1 MHLSDHEK
9 EFLENAR
16 VKDVDFEKANIDIN
30 LLIDI
35 AEDYKKF
42 SSDFLQEAEYIA
54 KKLQRCEFVHSVRWR
69 VKDVN
74 HLIEKIVRKR
84 CENKV
89 AKKYQEISIDNYKSV
104 LTDLIGVRAI
114 HLFKDEWYGVHRH
127 ILSYWKP
134 VENVAVYF
142 RDGDN
147 IDMFKG
153 HSCKT
158 IKHKAGYRSIH
169 YIIPVNQIDG
179 NKIACEIQTRTL
191 FEEGWSEI
199 DHRVRYPNFLDDENL
214 KKYLDIFNRLAG
226 SADEMGSYVN
236 ALVGLININNDH
248 SAKITQLENKID
260 KLLEENAK
268 SEEVKKAF
276 NELKH
281 AYDEKDKLLSSKGL
295 DSRVRYSLPSHMK
308 QIIINKIN
316 EENIDINSL
325 KLGSV
330 GASHTALFDQN
341 NNRITIPTK
350 YLEDL
355 ENFLNI
361 KIR

>member
-1 MHLSDHEK
+1 MQLSDQQN
-9 EFLENAR
+9 EFLKSAR
-16 VKDVDFEKANIDIN
+16 VKDVDFEKASIDIN
-30 LLIDI
+30 LLMDI

-42 SSDFLQEAEYIA
+42 SADFLQEAEYIA

-89 AKKYQEISIDNYKSV
+89 AKKYQEISVDNYKSV

-114 HLFKDEWYGVHRH
+114 HLFKDEWYGVHQH

-134 VENVAVYF
+134 VENVSVYF

-179 NKIACEIQTRTL
+179 NKITCEIQTRTL

-199 DHRVRYPNFLDDENL
+199 DHRVRYPNFLDNDNL

-236 ALVGLININNDH
+236 SLVDLINVNDEFEL
-248 SAKITQLENKID
+248 KI
-260 KLLEENAK
+260 KL
-268 SEEVKKAF
+268 SEEKMDELFKKNA
-276 NELKH
+276 ELSEIKI
-281 AYDEKDKLLSSKGL
+281 AYDDLKKLYDEKEKNWSNSSFNTDQKIYDKKILDEISK
-295 DSRVRYSLPSHMK
+295 
-308 QIIINKIN
+308 
-316 EENIDINSL
+316 NIDLQNTNLSL
-325 KLGSV
+325 RGSHVIVRNKDGSRIAIPSRLLPEIRKLI
-330 GASHTALFDQN
+330 D
-341 NNRITIPTK
+341 K
-350 YLEDL
+350 
-355 ENFLNI
+355 
-361 KIR
+361 

>member
-1 MHLSDHEK
+1 MSLDDQQK
-9 EFLENAR
+9 KFLDNAR
-16 VKDVDFEKANIDIN
+16 VKFEDFEKANIDIT
-30 LLIDI
+30 LLMDI

-42 SSDFLQEAEYIA
+42 SADFLQEAEYIA
-54 KKLQRCEFVHSVRWR
+54 KKLQRCEYVHSVRWR

-89 AKKYQEISIDNYKSV
+89 AKKYQEISIENYKSV

-114 HLFKDEWYGVHRH
+114 HLFKDEWYGVHQH

-179 NKIACEIQTRTL
+179 SKIACEIQTRTL

-248 SAKITQLENKID
+248 STKINQLETKID

-276 NELKH
+276 NELKN
-281 AYDEKDKLLSSKGL
+281 AYDEKDKILSSKGL
-295 DSRVRYSLPSHMK
+295 DRIRYYLPSHMK
-308 QIIINKIN
+308 QLIVN
-316 EENIDINSL
+316 EIKEQNIDINSL
-325 KLGSV
+325 KIGSA
-330 GASHTALFDQN
+330 GASHVKLVDKDN
-341 NNRITIPTK
+341 NIITIPKK

-355 ENFLNI
+355 ENYLNI
-361 KIR
+361 KIS

>member
-1 MHLSDHEK
+1 MQLSDQQK
-9 EFLENAR
+9 EFLKNAR
-16 VKDVDFEKANIDIN
+16 VKNDDFEKASIDIT
-30 LLIDI
+30 LLMDI

-42 SSDFLQEAEYIA
+42 SADFLQEAEYIA

-114 HLFKDEWYGVHRH
+114 HLFKDEWYGVHQQ

-199 DHRVRYPNFLDDENL
+199 DHRVPYPNFLDNDNL

-236 ALVGLININNDH
+236 SLVDLINVNDELEH
-248 SAKITQLENKID
+248 GIKLSEEKIENLFK
-260 KLLEENAK
+260 ENAAL
-268 SEEVKKAF
+268 SEIKIAYS
-276 NELKH
+276 ELKNL
-281 AYDEKDKLLSSKGL
+281 YDEKEKIWNSSNSNENLTELDKRILKSISNNL
-295 DSRVRYSLPSHMK
+295 DLNSLTILRSRGSNVILTDKNGNR
-308 QIIINKIN
+308 QIIS
-316 EENIDINSL
+316 E
-325 KLGSV
+325 
-330 GASHTALFDQN
+330 
-341 NNRITIPTK
+341 K
-350 YLEDL
+350 YLPL
-355 ENFLNI
+355 LKNHI
-361 KIR
+361 KRSINML